1 MASRSPVVPECCIR
15 TTAKTQETFSKTAPV
30 NISNRTSCV
39 VINGYEMR
47 IEKTQET
54 PVKEPRGFPGEI
66 SAAVI
71 ENPE

>member
-54 PVKEPRGFPGEI
+54 PVTVNGQRFRNLEKKWDKNGD
-66 SAAVI
+66 
-71 ENPE
+71 